1 MVIEQQI
8 TGAIIAGI
16 KELYGAE
23 VPAAQIQLQKTKK
36 EFKGHLTLVVFL
48 SSVHRRNL
56 RNRPHR
62 KSANICRKTNR
73 PYLSSM

>member
-36 EFKGHLTLVVFL
+36 SLKDILPWLYSH
-48 SSVHRRNL
+48 SSVRRRNH
-56 RNRPHR
+56 RNKQHR